1 MLIRK
6 RSYPASFSIADTT
19 EQSNIVWHQSRRR
32 VKQLDASRR
41 AKVCYRCKQMT
52 GKVYLVG
59 IGPGSRD
66 DMTPRAVDRLGKVEV
81 IIGHKACLKLID
93 KLIAGKEIILK
104 EMTPIERAGIAVD
117 KALEGKDV
125 ALVSSGDPGIYAI
138 ASTFFSYLKEKG
150 LGVPVEVIPGV
161 TVANAAAAL
170 LGSPL
175 GHDFA
180 VISLA
185 DLATPWSAIK
195 RRLESAAA
203 SDFVVVLYNPK
214 GRVGDR
220 RVREAV
226 ATMMRYRKATTPVG
240 IATSATTE
248 QEKVRITTLEEVPG
262 CSIDTETILIVGNS
276 ETFISNGRMIT
287 PRGYKRGLGY

>member
-1 MLIRK
+1 
-6 RSYPASFSIADTT
+6 
-19 EQSNIVWHQSRRR
+19 
-32 VKQLDASRR
+32 
-41 AKVCYRCKQMT
+41 MT

-66 DMTPRAVDRLGKVEV
+66 NMTPRAVDRLKRVQV
-81 IIGHKACLKLID
+81 IIGHKACLDLVR
-93 KLIAGKEIILK
+93 KLIAGKEIVPS
-104 EMTPIERAGIAVD
+104 EMTPIERAGLAVER
-117 KALEGKDV
+117 ALEGKDV

-150 LGVPVEVIPGV
+150 LRVPVEVIPGV

-195 RRLESAAA
+195 RRLESAAG

-220 RVREAV
+220 RLREA
-226 ATMMRYRKATTPVG
+226 AAILMSHRKDSTPVG
-240 IATSATTE
+240 MATSATTE
-248 QEKVRITTLEEVPG
+248 QEKVWITTLGEVAG
-262 CSIDTETILIVGNS
+262 YSIDTETIVIVGNS
-276 ETFISNGRMIT
+276 ETFVSNDRMVT